1 MQPQHPQLAVSAAI
15 FRDGKILLVRRA
27 RSPAKGFYS
36 LPGGRVEFG
45 ETLHAALHREVDEET
60 ALKIEIVG
68 LAGWRE
74 VVPGTTGG
82 GHYLIMSFA
91 ARWMAGEPV
100 LNDEHDD
107 FKWLDPDALGD
118 LKTTGGLQEVIQSA
132 RGILGLTTLKPR
144 LASSALKRHITGA
157 PDPFMSKHLLA
168 IFLLISVCISG
179 PARAQDAAAPFD
191 GDLQRLAEIL
201 GTLHYLRGI
210 CGTNEGPKWR
220 NEMQALID
228 AETPSGDRRARMIA
242 GFNRGYNGFQQTYR
256 TCTPAATVAI
266 RRYIEE
272 GSKISR
278 DLTAR
283 YAN

>member
-1 MQPQHPQLAVSAAI
+1 M
-15 FRDGKILLVRRA
+15 F
-27 RSPAKGFYS
+27 
-36 LPGGRVEFG
+36 
-45 ETLHAALHREVDEET
+45 
-60 ALKIEIVG
+60 
-68 LAGWRE
+68 
-74 VVPGTTGG
+74 
-82 GHYLIMSFA
+82 
-91 ARWMAGEPV
+91 
-100 LNDEHDD
+100 
-107 FKWLDPDALGD
+107 
-118 LKTTGGLQEVIQSA
+118 
-132 RGILGLTTLKPR
+132 
-144 LASSALKRHITGA
+144 
-157 PDPFMSKHLLA
+157 KHLLT
-168 IFLLISVCISG
+168 ILLIVSACHLG
-179 PARAQDAAAPFD
+179 RARAEDAAAPFD

-256 TCTPAATVAI
+256 TCTPAASIAI

>member
-1 MQPQHPQLAVSAAI
+1 M
-15 FRDGKILLVRRA
+15 RKRIL
-27 RSPAKGFYS
+27 
-36 LPGGRVEFG
+36 
-45 ETLHAALHREVDEET
+45 AAL
-60 ALKIEIVG
+60 IVIV
-68 LAGWRE
+68 AC
-74 VVPGTTGG
+74 
-82 GHYLIMSFA
+82 HA
-91 ARWMAGEPV
+91 
-100 LNDEHDD
+100 
-107 FKWLDPDALGD
+107 
-118 LKTTGGLQEVIQSA
+118 
-132 RGILGLTTLKPR
+132 
-144 LASSALKRHITGA
+144 
-157 PDPFMSKHLLA
+157 
-168 IFLLISVCISG
+168 G

-228 AETPSGDRRARMIA
+228 AETPSGDRRTRMIA
-242 GFNRGYNGFQQTYR
+242 GFNRGYNGFPQTYR

-272 GSKISR
+272 GSRIAR